1 MMNIQKLYEI
11 KNVNVLVYGDFMIDK
26 YINGNVNRISPE
38 APVPV
43 IEIVEKKSKLGGA
56 GNVINN
62 IIALGANVRVLGYIG
77 DDADGNFLLKS
88 FNKTQVETTYM
99 KKYKEIQTISK
110 TRIVSKNQ
118 QFLRLDEER
127 MEEPPKDYYEFLKEN
142 KNKIFQ
148 SISSLVIS
156 DYKKGAVNKKISQF
170 LIREANQRNIPIIVD
185 PKGTDYSKY
194 NGATVCTP
202 NVKEMSLV
210 IGKDLNNEE
219 IIKKE
224 GIGLSNKIHLKYL
237 MLTRSEK
244 GISLIDAKNKSKNDF
259 PTMVKEVIDVTGA
272 GDTVVATVAVMLPL
286 HFSILE
292 ICKLCN
298 VTASI
303 VVSKFGTS
311 TATFNELI
319 YNLEKENGDYK
330 LVSLEKAKEISE
342 NLRKNGKKIVFTNG
356 CFDLLHVGHVSSFKK
371 AKEFGD
377 VLIVAVNSDQSVKK
391 NKGDLRPIINQEDR
405 IAMISELECVDYV
418 ILMNDKDPSK
428 LIKLLKPDF
437 TVKGQDWKD
446 KYMPEKEIVESYG
459 GEIKFIEL
467 NKGKSTTNIINKVL
481 EAYKNE

>member
-210 IGKDLNNEE
+210 IGKDL
-219 IIKKE
+219 KK
-224 GIGLSNKIHLKYL
+224 
-237 MLTRSEK
+237 
-244 GISLIDAKNKSKNDF
+244 
-259 PTMVKEVIDVTGA
+259 
-272 GDTVVATVAVMLPL
+272 
-286 HFSILE
+286 
-292 ICKLCN
+292 
-298 VTASI
+298 
-303 VVSKFGTS
+303 
-311 TATFNELI
+311 
-319 YNLEKENGDYK
+319 
-330 LVSLEKAKEISE
+330 
-342 NLRKNGKKIVFTNG
+342 
-356 CFDLLHVGHVSSFKK
+356 
-371 AKEFGD
+371 
-377 VLIVAVNSDQSVKK
+377 
-391 NKGDLRPIINQEDR
+391 
-405 IAMISELECVDYV
+405 
-418 ILMNDKDPSK
+418 
-428 LIKLLKPDF
+428 
-437 TVKGQDWKD
+437 
-446 KYMPEKEIVESYG
+446 
-459 GEIKFIEL
+459 
-467 NKGKSTTNIINKVL
+467 
-481 EAYKNE
+481 